1 MKDLPLVMNNAHN
14 NQINYPC
21 QKLNFNMICC
31 PQIPPVNQ
39 QVQKQSF
46 DKTNNSS
53 NFLPEINHKD
63 NSKSVNQEKLKL
75 IIITIIITHIQ
86 IIIYVLLLV
95 KTIMK
100 LK

>member
-1 MKDLPLVMNNAHN
+1 MNNINNMNNYNKKINQTQMDMKDLPLVMNNAHN
-14 NQINYPC
+14 TQINYPC

-63 NSKSVNQEKLKL
+63 NSKSVNQEKKN
-75 IIITIIITHIQ
+75 
-86 IIIYVLLLV
+86 
-95 KTIMK
+95 
-100 LK
+100 

>member
-1 MKDLPLVMNNAHN
+1 MNNINNMNNYNKKINQTQMDMKDLPLVMNNAHN
-14 NQINYPC
+14 TQINYPC

-53 NFLPEINHKD
+53 NFYQK
-63 NSKSVNQEKLKL
+63 
-75 IIITIIITHIQ
+75 
-86 IIIYVLLLV
+86 
-95 KTIMK
+95 
-100 LK
+100 